1 MNLLLNI
8 ILTYSFMKHIDNFIN
23 EHYIHGDYK
32 LEEFI
37 DNIYEDT
44 SNTEK
49 LKEIIKQYNDE
60 NLQKVKDK
68 LQRPKVKQGINAD
81 EPTVLYADLNQPLK
95 NIFKHII
102 IFTGDKNPQTNKTL
116 KNIYDAVDKLKKSTN
131 VVIPELHVFDCE
143 NISMEENAH
152 TILITD
158 GQETFTIKDVSNID
172 TLIFSRLSV
181 QNEEKC
187 EHIVSV
193 LQDRGF
199 LVLNPIEES
208 AVACNKYETAVM
220 LTKNDIPQPNYC
232 LMTKDILY
240 DKKLYKKAMK
250 QVYPEWDIEDTDKN
264 EKLPVVIKILDG
276 HGGTGVALID
286 GKKMY
291 AILQLIFAV
300 APEESILI
308 QKKEEGD
315 GGDIRVHVLT
325 LRDKQII
332 LAAMKRIKIGGDFRS
347 NVSLG
352 AEAEPVKLTKE
363 QEQLALKAALISG
376 LPWCAVD
383 IMPLVKD
390 SNPELGDNVIL
401 ELNASPGTAG
411 ISEVIKHNFV
421 NVLLNELTDPSA
433 FYLQDKIAGYRE
445 AVTIDFGDGVQKKLL
460 AKLDTGNST
469 KGTCIE
475 VGPYIEDETTISFT
489 VGDKEVSLE
498 KVAESR
504 AKSGKEVHE
513 RPLVIIP
520 QITLG
525 DRKLNNV
532 PVSIVESRDR
542 LTNVLLNRDTMSKLG
557 YVVHPNKTHILTES
571 LKKVK
576 I

>member
-1 MNLLLNI
+1 
-8 ILTYSFMKHIDNFIN
+8 MKHIDQLLREHNLYNRNNVDNFI
-23 EHYIHGDYK
+23 ETFYEK
-32 LEEFI
+32 EE
-37 DNIYEDT
+37 DNA
-44 SNTEK
+44 K
-49 LKEIIKQYNDE
+49 LKDAFQKYNDE
-60 NLQKVKDK
+60 NLQRVKDK

-81 EPTVLYADLNQPLK
+81 EPEVIYSDLDQPLK

-116 KNIYDAVDKLKKSTN
+116 KNIYDAVDKLKKSAD
-131 VVIPELHVFDCE
+131 VVIPELHIFNCE
-143 NISMEENAH
+143 NVSMEENTH
-152 TILITD
+152 NVIITD
-158 GQETFTIKDVSNID
+158 GEETFTIKDVSNID

-187 EHIVSV
+187 EHIVSA

-208 AVACNKYETAVM
+208 AIACNKYETAVM

-240 DKKLYKKAMK
+240 DKKLYKKAMT
-250 QVYPEWDIEDTDKN
+250 QVYPEWDVEDTDKN

-276 HGGTGVALID
+276 HGGTGVALVD

-300 APEESILI
+300 APDENILI

-390 SNPELGDNVIL
+390 SNPELGNNVIL

-421 NVLLNELTDPSA
+421 NILLNELTDPST

-445 AVTIDFGDGVQKKLL
+445 AVTIDFGNGVQKKLL

-475 VGPYIEDETTISFT
+475 VGPYVENETTISFT
-489 VGDKEVSLE
+489 IGDKEVSLE

-504 AKSGKEVHE
+504 AKSGKEIHE

-532 PVSIVESRDR
+532 PVSIVEERDR

>member
-1 MNLLLNI
+1 
-8 ILTYSFMKHIDNFIN
+8 MKHIDQLLKEHNLYDRNNVDNFI
-23 EHYIHGDYK
+23 ETFYEK
-32 LEEFI
+32 EE
-37 DNIYEDT
+37 DNA
-44 SNTEK
+44 K
-49 LKEIIKQYNDE
+49 LKDAFQKYNDE
-60 NLQKVKDK
+60 NLKRVKDK

-81 EPTVLYADLNQPLK
+81 EPEVIYSDLDQPLK

-116 KNIYDAVDKLKKSTN
+116 KNIYDAVDKLKKSAD
-131 VVIPELHVFDCE
+131 VVIPELHIFNCE
-143 NISMEENAH
+143 NVSMEENAH
-152 TILITD
+152 NIIITD
-158 GQETFTIKDVSNID
+158 GEETFTIKDISNID

-187 EHIVSV
+187 EHIVSA

-240 DKKLYKKAMK
+240 DKKLYKKAMT

-276 HGGTGVALID
+276 HGGTGVALVD

-300 APEESILI
+300 APEENILI

-325 LRDKQII
+325 LRDRQII

-383 IMPLVKD
+383 IMPLVKG
-390 SNPELGDNVIL
+390 SNPDLGNNVIL

-411 ISEVIKHNFV
+411 ISEVIQHNFV
-421 NVLLNELTDPSA
+421 NILLNELTDPST

-445 AVTIDFGDGVQKKLL
+445 AVTVDFGNGVQKKLL

-475 VGPYIEDETTISFT
+475 VGPYIENETTISFT

-504 AKSGKEVHE
+504 AKSGKEIHE

-532 PVSIVESRDR
+532 PVAIVEERDR

>member
-1 MNLLLNI
+1 
-8 ILTYSFMKHIDNFIN
+8 MKHIDQLLREHNLYNRNNVDNFI
-23 EHYIHGDYK
+23 ETFYEK
-32 LEEFI
+32 EE
-37 DNIYEDT
+37 DNA
-44 SNTEK
+44 K
-49 LKEIIKQYNDE
+49 LKDAFQKYNDE
-60 NLQKVKDK
+60 NLQKVKDT

-81 EPTVLYADLNQPLK
+81 EPQVIYSDLDQPLK

-116 KNIYDAVDKLKKSTN
+116 KNIYDAVDKLKKSAD
-131 VVIPELHVFDCE
+131 VVIPELHIFNCE
-143 NISMEENAH
+143 NVSMEENAH
-152 TILITD
+152 NIVITD
-158 GQETFTIKDVSNID
+158 GEETFTIKDVSNID

-187 EHIVSV
+187 EHIVSA

-240 DKKLYKKAMK
+240 DKKLYKKAMT
-250 QVYPEWDIEDTDKN
+250 QVYPEWDVEDTDKN

-276 HGGTGVALID
+276 HGGTGVALVD

-325 LRDKQII
+325 LRDRQII

-390 SNPELGDNVIL
+390 SNPELGNNVIL

-411 ISEVIKHNFV
+411 ISEVIQHNFV

-445 AVTIDFGDGVQKKLL
+445 AVIVDFGNGVQKKLL

-475 VGPYIEDETTISFT
+475 VGPYVENETTISFT
-489 VGDKEVSLE
+489 IGDKEVSLE
-498 KVAESR
+498 RVAESR
-504 AKSGKEVHE
+504 AKSGKEIHE

-532 PVSIVESRDR
+532 PVAIVEERDR